1 MANEGLFE
9 GHSDQIT
16 SVNFSLNGEYILTG
30 SKDTTIR
37 LWNLKGKQLHSYKG
51 HDKEIICAKISPTN
65 AIIASSSK
73 EKQLILFQTLTEAIV
88 AKK

>member
-9 GHSDQIT
+9 GHTDQIT
-16 SVNFSLNGEYILTG
+16 SVHFSLNGEYILTG

-51 HDKEIICAKISPTN
+51 NDK
-65 AIIASSSK
+65 
-73 EKQLILFQTLTEAIV
+73 
-88 AKK
+88 